1 MSRIGKLPIEVPNGT
16 TVSVEGQ
23 TIKAKGSKGELSLV
37 LSELITPKLE
47 NNELTVS
54 PREDLVQA
62 ANDRIEAEKARG
74 RRLPTFAE
82 ALDSKARTQWGTARA
97 RAANMVEGV
106 SNGYSKTLE
115 LVGVGYRAQMQ
126 GTDLKLALGQ
136 PRSSSL
142 VQTNSLLA
150 RLLPNSANSVRLSHT
165 KARVSVIRANMSAA
179 RKARRSKPMK
189 SSRDKMLRR
198 AQRVRTKLRK
208 VAEGR
213 PRLSVARSHK
223 NISAQIIDD
232 EKGITLASASTLEKD
247 VLGSAKTGGD
257 AAAAALVGKTLAERA
272 KEAGVE
278 DVVFDRGGY
287 MFHGRVK
294 ALADAAREGGLKF

>member
-1 MSRIGKLPIEVPNGT
+1 
-16 TVSVEGQ
+16 
-23 TIKAKGSKGELSLV
+23 
-37 LSELITPKLE
+37 
-47 NNELTVS
+47 
-54 PREDLVQA
+54 
-62 ANDRIEAEKARG
+62 
-74 RRLPTFAE
+74 
-82 ALDSKARTQWGTARA
+82 
-97 RAANMVEGV
+97 
-106 SNGYSKTLE
+106 
-115 LVGVGYRAQMQ
+115 
-126 GTDLKLALGQ
+126 
-136 PRSSSL
+136 
-142 VQTNSLLA
+142 
-150 RLLPNSANSVRLSHT
+150 
-165 KARVSVIRANMSAA
+165 MSAV

-189 SSRDKMLRR
+189 SSRDKMKRR

-247 VLGSAKTGGD
+247 VIGKAKTGGD
-257 AAAAALVGKTLAERA
+257 SAAAALVGKTLAERA
-272 KEAGVE
+272 KKAGVE